1 VSDRH
6 ALTVAPVADPSVPAG
21 STRLTANVSADTKR
35 VLDRVAERDSV
46 TTTEALR
53 RLIAL
58 GEVLDQIIQRGDAVW
73 VGQVD
78 NLERLRFVY

>member
-1 VSDRH
+1 VTGGPGDQP
-6 ALTVAPVADPSVPAG
+6 PVPTG

-35 VLDRVAERDSV
+35 VLERVAERDTV

-73 VGQVD
+73 VGQD
-78 NLERLRFVY
+78 DKLERLRFVY